1 MNPAKVL
8 ERTFCLERKQNRKM
22 FMYSAAGLIRNMI
35 KSKMDFFYFFFALF
49 KGTECEETQTLIYEL
64 DLGKKKR
71 GVDPSFKHLAF
82 MVASFH

>member
-35 KSKMDFFYFFFALF
+35 KSKMDFFFALL
-49 KGTECEETQTLIYEL
+49 KGTECEETQTFIYEL
-64 DLGKKKR
+64 DLGEKK
-71 GVDPSFKHLAF
+71 GG
-82 MVASFH
+82 